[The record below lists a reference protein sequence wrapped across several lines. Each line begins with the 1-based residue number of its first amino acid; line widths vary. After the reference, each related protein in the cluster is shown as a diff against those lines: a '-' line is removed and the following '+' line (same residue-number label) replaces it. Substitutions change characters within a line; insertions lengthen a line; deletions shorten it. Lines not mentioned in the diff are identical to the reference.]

1 MSDLT
6 LKSNGTS
13 SERKK
18 IRKSSFWAKSW
29 DRFTKNRLALIG
41 FSICLFIAFLA
52 VSAPYLPIQDPMQQN
67 WGDERVAPNSKYWF
81 GTDSLGR
88 DTFSRIVWGAR
99 TSLII
104 GFEATA
110 IMTLVGVVLGSIS
123 GYYGKLADTITMRS
137 TDIFL
142 AMPRLILLIVIASV
156 LRIRSIYFTG
166 FIIGVTDWPAMT
178 RLVRSS
184 FLSLKEQTFVEAV
197 KSVGV
202 KDGAIIFKHI
212 LPNTLSPIIVIA
224 TIQIG
229 TAIMIE
235 AGLSFLGLG
244 DPFIIS
250 WGQMLAVGNSMLRN
264 AWWNAFFPGLFVFIA
279 VLGFNL
285 LGDGLRDALDVRM

>member
-1 MSDLT
+1 MT
-6 LKSNGTS
+6 LNDKSI
-13 SERKK
+13 KK
-18 IRKSSFWAKSW
+18 IRKSSYWVKSW
-29 DRFTKNRLALIG
+29 DRFTKNKLAIFG
-41 FSICLFIAFLA
+41 FIIFLFIAFLGI
-52 VSAPYLPIQDPMQQN
+52 SAPYLPIQDPMKQN
-67 WGDERVAPNSKYWF
+67 WGDERIPPSSQYWF
-81 GTDSLGR
+81 GTDNLGR
-88 DTFSRIVWGAR
+88 DTFSRVVWGAR

-104 GFEATA
+104 GFEAVS
-110 IMTLVGVVLGSIS
+110 IMTLIGVVLGSIS
-123 GYYGKLADTITMRS
+123 GYYGKVVDTLTMRS

-142 AMPRLILLIVIASV
+142 SIPRLVLLIVIASV

-166 FIIGVTDWPAMT
+166 FIIGITDWPAMT
-178 RLVRSS
+178 RLVRSN
-184 FLSLKEQTFVEAV
+184 FLSLKEQTFVESA

-202 KDGAIIFKHI
+202 KDRSIIFKHI